1 MLVRPRFDLYLPFP
15 LPRHA
20 CKNCL
25 MWTQRLIKKFQVI
38 QNSTPLSPLIQLT
51 ETVYQICTQCKWR
64 HLVVKCKWCHLTMAM
79 KMECEQGRISWD
91 GPYIKLPLPN
101 SPYHCIIFGVRT
113 IMLHT
118 LRVEAGLGGLSVLWA
133 WVTWKDVDS
142 RLWSARWGGGAGPGS
157 CTTSDVREILRPGR
171 VRIRCWSDSAHYL
184 SSNYT
189 LSSLQDTYRPEAAQQ
204 NMQHSS
210 PLLLHYLLF
219 WQTYHC
225 WCWTKDQKEP
235 NILSSCHQAKPNL
248 ANIKTG
254 TSRDMDNSEISCI

>member
-189 LSSLQDTYRPEAAQQ
+189 LSSLQDTYRPERCTAKHATLFSTAAALP
-204 NMQHSS
+204 
-210 PLLLHYLLF
+210 PLLANLSLLMLNKRPKRT
-219 WQTYHC
+219 QHPAQLPSGK
-225 WCWTKDQKEP
+225 TKVSQYQ
-235 NILSSCHQAKPNL
+235 NRNV
-248 ANIKTG
+248 
-254 TSRDMDNSEISCI
+254 